1 MISAK
6 QLKNRISP
14 VNYFLRY
21 APRLRESSPSKWVTV
36 NCTFHSETNPSMSV
50 NLDTGGFVC
59 HACGA
64 KGGDIIAFEMQRY
77 GLNFSEALTKLS
89 LEWGLE

>member
-1 MISAK
+1 MSTSKEIKS
-6 QLKNRISP
+6 RITPS
-14 VNYFLRY
+14 NYFTRERLDLRGNE
-21 APRLRESSPSKWVTV
+21 AAKWITV
-36 NCTFHSETNPSMSV
+36 NCTFHSEATPSMSI

-77 GLNFSEALTKLS
+77 GLTFKDAVTKLTQ
-89 LEWGLE
+89 EWGLE